1 MKRLAFILLLFQI
14 TVISFS
20 QVIKGTISDKNT
32 KSAIDYASVY
42 INGTF
47 IGTYTDEN
55 GNFELDISK
64 SPSMPISI
72 SAIGYYSVTLDEYSV
87 GKPLI
92 ILLEPKVFEL
102 QEVVIKAKAINRQR
116 RANMVIFRNEFL
128 GTTDNG
134 RMCDIL
140 NEEDITFNYGSDRD
154 TLKAYASKPIIIENR
169 ALGYKIT
176 YYLDAFEFYRK
187 DQSFFF
193 KGNMVFTED
202 LTSDESKQKFYT
214 KKRQYA
220 YIGSRMHFFR
230 TLWTNSLGS
239 TGFDVKNL
247 AGILLNISQYVFAD
261 KNGKYLKY
269 NTSLDLYYY
278 SRFRTSSI
286 IFLKDKV
293 YFYGNGYYDP
303 SGILW
308 EGRLAMQRVGDWLP
322 YEYVYNK

>member
-87 GKPLI
+87 SKPLI

-220 YIGSRMHFFR
+220 YIGSRMHLFR

-261 KNGKYLKY
+261 RNGKYLKY